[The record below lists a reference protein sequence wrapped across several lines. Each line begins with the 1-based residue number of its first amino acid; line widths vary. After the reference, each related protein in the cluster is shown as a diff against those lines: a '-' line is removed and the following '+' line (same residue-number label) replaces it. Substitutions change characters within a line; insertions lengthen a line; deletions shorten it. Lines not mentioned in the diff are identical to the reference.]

1 MQMSSSFNVVISG
14 CSGGG
19 KSTLLSELAS
29 RGFPTVPEPG
39 RRIVQEELKGNGT
52 ALPWIDL
59 GEFAMRAIRLA
70 SLDRTAST
78 DSWTFFDRGLVDA
91 AVALQQATGQSA
103 ASTLEQHPRYYRR
116 VFFTPPWPEIYQTD
130 AERRHGL
137 DEAIAEYDRLLVAY
151 KQFGY
156 EPIILPKLSVKER
169 ADLVLDYL
177 K

>member
-1 MQMSSSFNVVISG
+1 MSSSFDVVISG

-29 RGFPTVPEPG
+29 RGFSTVPEPG

-52 ALPWIDL
+52 ALPWVDL
-59 GEFAMRAIRLA
+59 GEFAIRAIRLA
-70 SLDRTAST
+70 SLDRTTGAN
-78 DSWTFFDRGLVDA
+78 SWTFFDRGLVDA

-103 ASTLEQHPRYYRR
+103 ASTLKQYPPYYRL

-130 AERRHGL
+130 DERRHGL
-137 DEAIAEYDRLLVAY
+137 DEAISEYDRLLVAY

-156 EPIILPKLSVKER
+156 EPIILPKSSVEQR
-169 ADLVLDYL
+169 ADLVLDFL